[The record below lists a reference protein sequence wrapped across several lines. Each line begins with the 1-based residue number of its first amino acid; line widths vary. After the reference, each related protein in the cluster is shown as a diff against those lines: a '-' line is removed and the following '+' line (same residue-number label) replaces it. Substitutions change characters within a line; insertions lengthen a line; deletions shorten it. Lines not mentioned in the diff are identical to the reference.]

1 MRKAVFTVA
10 GSDPSGGAGI
20 QQDIKVF
27 TCLKLYAC
35 AAVTALTVQNTQGVK
50 SVNPVDS
57 HLLEAQV
64 RAVLEDINIS
74 GIKIGMLS
82 TEENVAALSRVLALK
97 NRAWVVA
104 DPVMRS
110 KNNRVLLEDGA
121 WKVYEE
127 LLFPHVDILTPNVNE
142 AEVISSFSIDSVEK
156 MKEAARVIQK
166 KMTRKRM
173 SIHEPGVYLKGGHLV
188 KGKEVVDIFCHRGKI
203 ITLKAPR
210 IENIHTHGTGCTFS
224 SALCGY
230 LVIGKDPEEAAFKA
244 KAFVSSAIKAG
255 FGLGRGTGPVDPLI
269 FLK

>member
-1 MRKAVFTVA
+1 MRKAVLTIA

-35 AAVTALTVQNTQGVK
+35 AAVTALTVQNTKGVK

-57 HLLEAQV
+57 DLLEAQV
-64 RAVLEDINIS
+64 RTVLEDIGIS

-82 TEENVAALSRVLALK
+82 TEENVAALSRVLAVK
-97 NRAWVVA
+97 DKAWVVA

-110 KNNRVLLEDGA
+110 KNNRVLLEDDA

-127 LLFPHVDILTPNVNE
+127 LLFPHIDILTPNVHE
-142 AEVISSFSIDSVEK
+142 AEVITAFSIDSVEK
-156 MKEAARVIQK
+156 MKEAAWIIKK
-166 KMTRKRM
+166 KMTRKRI
-173 SIHEPGVYLKGGHLV
+173 SVHEPGVYLKGGHL
-188 KGKEVVDIFCHRGKI
+188 GHGDEVVDVFCHRGKI
-203 ITLKAPR
+203 TTLKAPR
-210 IENIHTHGTGCTFS
+210 IENMHTHGTGCTLS

-230 LVIGKDPEEAAFKA
+230 LVTGEDPEEAAFNA
-244 KAFVSSAIKAG
+244 KAFVSAAIKAG
-255 FGLGRGTGPVDPLI
+255 FALGKGTGPVDPLI

>member
-1 MRKAVFTVA
+1 MRKAVLTIA

-50 SVNPVDS
+50 SVNPVDP

-82 TEENVAALSRVLALK
+82 TEENVAALSRVLVLK

-110 KNNRVLLEDGA
+110 KNNRVLLEYGA
-121 WKVYEE
+121 WRVYEE
-127 LLFPHVDILTPNVNE
+127 FLFPYVDILTPNVNE

-156 MKEAARVIQK
+156 MKEAAWVIQE
-166 KMTRKRM
+166 KMTRNRM

-188 KGKEVVDIFCHRGKI
+188 KGKEVVDIFCYRGKI
-203 ITLKAPR
+203 TTLRGPR
-210 IENIHTHGTGCTFS
+210 IENVHTHGTGCTLS
-224 SALCGY
+224 SALCSYFVTGEY
-230 LVIGKDPEEAAFKA
+230 PEEAAFKA

-255 FGLGRGTGPVDPLI
+255 FALGKGIGPVDPLI